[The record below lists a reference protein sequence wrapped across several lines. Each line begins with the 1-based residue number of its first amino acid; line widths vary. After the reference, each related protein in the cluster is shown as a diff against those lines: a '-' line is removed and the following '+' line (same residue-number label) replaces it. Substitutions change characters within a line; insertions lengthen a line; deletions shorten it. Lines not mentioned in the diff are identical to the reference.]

1 MRIRDTKQHCG
12 PDASWKV
19 SQTPG
24 PGQKAFHS
32 SFKSESSCIHQM
44 GKKEVGASVKLMQGS
59 KVSTVKVLFQAGQAV
74 PHEVPRITCLSSDSL
89 QPRYPFTNGKM
100 ASVGP
105 VMGDGRF
112 GLAQVPF
119 SLSF

>member
-1 MRIRDTKQHCG
+1 MHLGKFPKHLGLDKKHFTV
-12 PDASWKV
+12 PL
-19 SQTPG
+19 
-24 PGQKAFHS
+24 
-32 SFKSESSCIHQM
+32 KSESSRIHQM
-44 GKKEVGASVKLMQGS
+44 GKEEVGASIKPMQES
-59 KVSTVKVLFQAGQAV
+59 KVSAIKVLFQAGQAGL
-74 PHEVPRITCLSSDSL
+74 HEVLGITCLSSDSL